1 MRWPS
6 MRSMNPLRCHLAL
19 LACGLSLT
27 TNGANRDIA
36 QRATALLAR
45 SSSDTGARTFPVA
58 VVQELAALRASTTPA
73 AWRRAHP
80 TDRLVRFE
88 RRLVLENDD
97 RWCAM
102 AIERTILADSTPV
115 IRYAYFYPPAAPP
128 SLSLPLAE
136 DSRLIDDQCRLGAI
150 WVETPARDSLAGRA
164 LAAQTRE
171 ALTQVLGPIHPAPNA
186 LDTRLLADTSRRAAI
201 FRFLDPDVMRLGLH
215 FFGSAHWHVAGR
227 WQSDS
232 TVAVS
237 AYDKGLSHR
246 AARVLACAFLPFAG
260 VGSFSPV
267 VAEERAA
274 DKKVS
279 ALATEAAELSG
290 LDRSRVDRLLAVL
303 AAAEGAY
310 TSAPPDSARAR
321 ARGVDTL
328 LSSGLGDWITAS
340 RGLDAPHRAAALL
353 AADQVLGSRPLVFV
367 LAQESG
373 GAARRALSP
382 LGARFVHDELGGGEN
397 YAHTWLDE
405 ARRLDSAGRT
415 GQLATLALLRLGFNM
430 TGMCGGGE
438 EPSRRVSSV
447 GEQLLRSVLDSGMT
461 AEVHLLVANG
471 YADVVALA
479 AGAGRNYAD
488 SAVYATAA
496 PEARRRAIHHYRQGI
511 ALDPRSPDAQAEWLE
526 AWRLLAGLPPTTT
539 HFFCVYD

>member
-1 MRWPS
+1 
-6 MRSMNPLRCHLAL
+6 MNPLCYHLAL

-27 TNGANRDIA
+27 TDRPSGTSE
-36 QRATALLAR
+36 QRAIALPAT
-45 SSSDTGARTFPVA
+45 SSTDTSTRTFPT
-58 VVQELAALRASTTPA
+58 VVVEELAALHAGTTPA

-80 TDRLVRFE
+80 ADSLVHFD

-102 AIERTILADSTPV
+102 AIQRTILPDGTPV
-115 IRYAYFYPPAAPP
+115 VRYAYFYPPAARP
-128 SLSLPLAE
+128 SLSLPPAE
-136 DSRLIDDQCRLGAI
+136 DPQLIHDQCRLGTI
-150 WVETPARDSLAGRA
+150 WVETPVRDSLAGRA
-164 LAAQTRE
+164 MAAETRE
-171 ALTQVLGPIHPAPNA
+171 ALTQALGPIHPAPSA
-186 LDTRLLADTSRRAAI
+186 LDTRLLADSSRRAAI
-201 FRFLDPDVMRLGLH
+201 FRFVDAEVMRLGLH
-215 FFGSAHWHVAGR
+215 FFGAAHWHVAGR

-232 TVAVS
+232 TVVVS
-237 AYDKGLSHR
+237 AYDKGMSRR

-260 VGSFSPV
+260 VGSFAPLL
-267 VAEERAA
+267 AEERAA

-279 ALATEAAELSG
+279 ALAAEAAQLSG
-290 LDRSRVDRLLAVL
+290 LDRGRVGRLLAVL

-310 TSAPPDSARAR
+310 NSTAPDSAAAR

-340 RGLDAPHRAAALL
+340 RGLDATHRAAALL

-367 LAQESG
+367 LAQDSG
-373 GAARRALSP
+373 GAARRALGP

-405 ARRLDSAGRT
+405 ARRLDSLGRA
-415 GQLATLALLRLGFNM
+415 GQLATLALLRLGFNE
-430 TGMCGGGE
+430 TGMCGGGQ
-438 EPSRRVSSV
+438 EPSQRVSAV
-447 GEQLLRSVLDSGMT
+447 GEQLLRSALDSATT
-461 AEVHLLVANG
+461 AEVHLLVGDA

-488 SAVYATAA
+488 PAAYTTAA
-496 PEARRRAIHHYRQGI
+496 PEARRRAIQHYRQGI
-511 ALDPRSPDAQAEWLE
+511 AFDPLSPDARGAWLE